1 MYVKRAMRIHEAAFV
16 QPCYAFHVNLI
27 LFCICSGTR
36 VRQPALVALLL
47 QQQGLTPP
55 APGSISNLSGARRAL
70 AGGFFDQ
77 LKKSFNKEVEQNKE
91 FKESLSK
98 LRKETGDLTDKTF
111 KLTDS
116 VQKYSSAF
124 STRLSETTETLSK
137 SSQAVVSQLK
147 EKMAAAQQ
155 GQEKEKEE
163 EGGDAG
169 ARGAAAAARP
179 TEESKAPSVES
190 TAETVRAEGDVESQP
205 LSSASTST
213 QRRREEKVGDEAG
226 GEGTVKT
233 STSGAHNEESKGGGV
248 GEEAKDD
255 SSSSSST
262 NGGSTS
268 STAASADGDSFYT
281 RWLAGR
287 PPREA
292 ARAWTQDFKVG
303 LKEAFADLFGM
314 QEKSTGMKKH
324 IYQHSST
331 DAAAAAA
338 AADKV
343 DEEKDDE
350 AEEAEKKAVGRGAL
364 VVVKQQQKTW
374 ERLAEQLKD
383 APIIQEI
390 LKAGTKLA
398 DTELGRQAGKLRG
411 KLNDRVEDAREMW
424 ETSQNPLVY
433 KLSSMWDDLTSETEL
448 GIALRE
454 IRRADP
460 EFVMEDWVG
469 TLTESFLPL
478 FFKAYLKG
486 DLKTLKPYLSEGMY
500 KQMAEE
506 FRLRKAEGLAL
517 DPHVLEISNAE
528 IVQAKI
534 HDHQPVL
541 VLGTLIQH
549 INCVRNR
556 EGKIVEGKEDE
567 VRASFYLLLFVREYD
582 EKEGALQ
589 WKIQERYLG
598 FSQPF
603 I

>member
-1 MYVKRAMRIHEAAFV
+1 MPRST
-16 QPCYAFHVNLI
+16 L
-27 LFCICSGTR
+27 
-36 VRQPALVALLL
+36 LLL
-47 QQQGLTPP
+47 QQHQPHAALVLPH
-55 APGSISNLSGARRAL
+55 RAF

-77 LKKSFNKEVEQNKE
+77 LKKSFNKEVERNKE

-98 LRKETGDLTDKTF
+98 LRKETGDLTGKAQEGTS
-111 KLTDS
+111 KLTES
-116 VQKYSSAF
+116 MQKYTSAF
-124 STRLSETTETLSK
+124 SSKLSETTETLSK
-137 SSQAVVSQLK
+137 SSQTMTSTFTELK
-147 EKMAAAQQ
+147 EKITAAADAAK
-155 GQEKEKEE
+155 EKEKQQEE
-163 EGGDAG
+163 EDMTQAKATAAEPHPAQETTAPPPPRQASASARRRRAKEETEEGAKQQQKQHAADETTANASSTTAQEEDAG
-169 ARGAAAAARP
+169 GEKQQQQQQDGEEQQAKTEGAAAPDANASFF
-179 TEESKAPSVES
+179 SK
-190 TAETVRAEGDVESQP
+190 
-205 LSSASTST
+205 L
-213 QRRREEKVGDEAG
+213 
-226 GEGTVKT
+226 
-233 STSGAHNEESKGGGV
+233 TSGRPSK
-248 GEEAKDD
+248 EAVV
-255 SSSSSST
+255 
-262 NGGSTS
+262 
-268 STAASADGDSFYT
+268 AWAGDF
-281 RWLAGR
+281 
-287 PPREA
+287 
-292 ARAWTQDFKVG
+292 QVG

-314 QEKSTGMKKH
+314 QKKSTGMKKH
-324 IYQHSST
+324 IYQQPLG
-331 DAAAAAA
+331 DAAE
-338 AADKV
+338 KKEGEE
-343 DEEKDDE
+343 DEGVEQN
-350 AEEAEKKAVGRGAL
+350 AEAEKQAGGGAL

-398 DTELGRQAGKLRG
+398 DTELGRQAGKIRG

-460 EFVMEDWVG
+460 EFVLEDWVN
-469 TLTESFLPL
+469 TLSESFLPL
-478 FFKAYLKG
+478 FFEAYLKG

-500 KQMAEE
+500 KQIAEE
-506 FRLRKAEGLAL
+506 FRLRKAEGLQL
-517 DPHVLEISNAE
+517 DPNVLEISNAE

-556 EGKIVEGKEDE
+556 DGKIVEGKEDE
-567 VRASFYLLLFVREYD
+567 VRASFYLLLFVRDYD

>member
-1 MYVKRAMRIHEAAFV
+1 M
-16 QPCYAFHVNLI
+16 
-27 LFCICSGTR
+27 
-36 VRQPALVALLL
+36 
-47 QQQGLTPP
+47 
-55 APGSISNLSGARRAL
+55 

-77 LKKSFNKEVEQNKE
+77 LKKSFNQEVEQNKE

-98 LRKETGDLTDKTF
+98 LRKDTGDLTGKAQENTS
-111 KLTDS
+111 KLTES
-116 VQKYSSAF
+116 MQKYSSAF
-124 STRLSETTETLSK
+124 STRLSETTEMLTK

-147 EKMAAAQQ
+147 EKMAAQQQAQ
-155 GQEKEKEE
+155 GKGKEE

-169 ARGAAAAARP
+169 ATGAAAAARP
-179 TEESKAPSVES
+179 TEDEEASYVKS
-190 TAETVRAEGDVESQP
+190 TAEAVRPEEDAASQP
-205 LSSASTST
+205 QRASASTST
-213 QRRREEKVGDEAG
+213 RRRRKEKV
-226 GEGTVKT
+226 
-233 STSGAHNEESKGGGV
+233 EEDAA
-248 GEEAKDD
+248 GEETLKASASAAHEEGSNTEVAEEGAKAE

-262 NGGSTS
+262 NGGCTS
-268 STAASADGDSFYT
+268 STAAPADGDNFYT

-287 PPREA
+287 PPKEA
-292 ARAWTQDFKVG
+292 AMAWAQEFKVG
-303 LKEAFADLFGM
+303 LKEAFTDLFGM
-314 QEKSTGMKKH
+314 QGKSTGMKKH
-324 IYQHSST
+324 IYQQASA

-338 AADKV
+338 AAEKEDG
-343 DEEKDDE
+343 DEEDDE
-350 AEEAEKKAVGRGAL
+350 AEEAKKKAAGGGAL

-411 KLNDRVEDAREMW
+411 KLHDRVEDAREMW

-460 EFVMEDWVG
+460 EFVLEDWVG

>member
-1 MYVKRAMRIHEAAFV
+1 M
-16 QPCYAFHVNLI
+16 
-27 LFCICSGTR
+27 
-36 VRQPALVALLL
+36 
-47 QQQGLTPP
+47 
-55 APGSISNLSGARRAL
+55 

-77 LKKSFNKEVEQNKE
+77 LKKSFNQEVEQNKE

-98 LRKETGDLTDKTF
+98 LRKDTGDLTGKAQENTS
-111 KLTDS
+111 KLTES
-116 VQKYSSAF
+116 MQKYSSAF
-124 STRLSETTETLSK
+124 STRLSETTEMLTK

-147 EKMAAAQQ
+147 EKMAAQQQAQ
-155 GQEKEKEE
+155 GKGKEE

-169 ARGAAAAARP
+169 ATGAAAAARP
-179 TEESKAPSVES
+179 TEDEEASYVKS
-190 TAETVRAEGDVESQP
+190 TAEAVRPEEDAASQP
-205 LSSASTST
+205 QRASASTST
-213 QRRREEKVGDEAG
+213 RRRRKEKV
-226 GEGTVKT
+226 
-233 STSGAHNEESKGGGV
+233 EEDAA
-248 GEEAKDD
+248 GEETLKASASAAHEEGSNTEGAEEGAKAE

-262 NGGSTS
+262 NGGCTS
-268 STAASADGDSFYT
+268 STAAPADGDNFYT

-287 PPREA
+287 PPKEA
-292 ARAWTQDFKVG
+292 AMAWAQEFKVG
-303 LKEAFADLFGM
+303 LKEAFTDLFGM
-314 QEKSTGMKKH
+314 QGKSTGMKKH
-324 IYQHSST
+324 IYQQASA

-338 AADKV
+338 AEKEDG
-343 DEEKDDE
+343 DEEDDE
-350 AEEAEKKAVGRGAL
+350 AEEAKKKAAGGGAL

-411 KLNDRVEDAREMW
+411 KLHDRVEDAREMW

-460 EFVMEDWVG
+460 EFVLEDWVG

>member
-1 MYVKRAMRIHEAAFV
+1 M
-16 QPCYAFHVNLI
+16 
-27 LFCICSGTR
+27 
-36 VRQPALVALLL
+36 ALQLL

-55 APGSISNLSGARRAL
+55 PPGSISLGARRTM

-98 LRKETGDLTDKTF
+98 LRKETGDLTGKAQENTS
-111 KLTDS
+111 KLTES
-116 VQKYSSAF
+116 MQKYSSAF
-124 STRLSETTETLSK
+124 STRLSETTETLTK
-137 SSQAVVSQLK
+137 SSQAVVSHLK

-155 GQEKEKEE
+155 AQGKGKEE
-163 EGGDAG
+163 EGGDGG
-169 ARGAAAAARP
+169 ATGAAAAARP
-179 TEESKAPSVES
+179 TEDEEAHVKSTVE
-190 TAETVRAEGDVESQP
+190 AVRPEKEAASQP
-205 LSSASTST
+205 QRASASTST
-213 QRRREEKVGDEAG
+213 RRRRKEKAEEDVA
-226 GEGTVKT
+226 
-233 STSGAHNEESKGGGV
+233 
-248 GEEAKDD
+248 GEEILKASASAAHEEGSKAGEADEGAKAE
-255 SSSSSST
+255 STSSSST
-262 NGGSTS
+262 NGGNTS
-268 STAASADGDSFYT
+268 STAAPADGDNFYT

-287 PPREA
+287 PPKEA
-292 ARAWTQDFKVG
+292 AMAWAQDFKVG
-303 LKEAFADLFGM
+303 LKEAFTDLFGM

-324 IYQHSST
+324 IYQQASA

-338 AADKV
+338 AAEKEDG
-343 DEEKDDE
+343 DEEEDG
-350 AEEAEKKAVGRGAL
+350 AEEAKKKAAGGGAL

-398 DTELGRQAGKLRG
+398 DTELGRRAGKLRG
-411 KLNDRVEDAREMW
+411 KLHDRVEDAREMW

-460 EFVMEDWVG
+460 EFVLEDWVG

>member
-1 MYVKRAMRIHEAAFV
+1 
-16 QPCYAFHVNLI
+16 L
-27 LFCICSGTR
+27 R
-36 VRQPALVALLL
+36 VRQRGLVALQLL

-55 APGSISNLSGARRAL
+55 PPGSIISLLGARRTM

-77 LKKSFNKEVEQNKE
+77 LKKSFNQEVEQNKE

-98 LRKETGDLTDKTF
+98 LRKDTGDLTGKAQENTS
-111 KLTDS
+111 KLTES
-116 VQKYSSAF
+116 MQKYSSAF
-124 STRLSETTETLSK
+124 STRLSETTEMLTK

-147 EKMAAAQQ
+147 EKMAAQQQAQ
-155 GQEKEKEE
+155 GKGKEE

-169 ARGAAAAARP
+169 ATGAAAAARP
-179 TEESKAPSVES
+179 TEDEEASYVKS
-190 TAETVRAEGDVESQP
+190 TAEAVRPEEDAASQP
-205 LSSASTST
+205 QRASASTST
-213 QRRREEKVGDEAG
+213 RRRRKEKV
-226 GEGTVKT
+226 
-233 STSGAHNEESKGGGV
+233 EEDAA
-248 GEEAKDD
+248 GEETLKASASAAHEEGSNTEVAEEGAKAE

-262 NGGSTS
+262 NGGCTS
-268 STAASADGDSFYT
+268 STAAPADGDNFYT

-287 PPREA
+287 PPKEA
-292 ARAWTQDFKVG
+292 AMAWAQEFKVG
-303 LKEAFADLFGM
+303 LKEAFTDLFGM
-314 QEKSTGMKKH
+314 QGKSTGMKKH
-324 IYQHSST
+324 IYQQASA

-338 AADKV
+338 AEKEDG
-343 DEEKDDE
+343 DEEDDE
-350 AEEAEKKAVGRGAL
+350 AEEAKKKAAGGGAL

-411 KLNDRVEDAREMW
+411 KLHDRVEDAREMW

-460 EFVMEDWVG
+460 EFVLEDWVG

>member
-1 MYVKRAMRIHEAAFV
+1 M
-16 QPCYAFHVNLI
+16 
-27 LFCICSGTR
+27 
-36 VRQPALVALLL
+36 ALQFLA
-47 QQQGLTPP
+47 QQGLTPP
-55 APGSISNLSGARRAL
+55 PSGSLGGLLGARRTL

-77 LKKSFNKEVEQNKE
+77 LRKSFNKEVEQNKE

-98 LRKETGDLTDKTF
+98 LRKETGDLTGKAQENTS
-111 KLTDS
+111 KLTES
-116 VQKYSSAF
+116 MQKYSSAF
-124 STRLSETTETLSK
+124 SSRLSEATESLSK
-137 SSQAVVSQLK
+137 TSQAVVSQLK

-155 GQEKEKEE
+155 AQGKGKEG
-163 EGGDAG
+163 EGGEAG
-169 ARGAAAAARP
+169 EATGTAAARP
-179 TEESKAPSVES
+179 MQEDAPHAKS
-190 TAETVRAEGDVESQP
+190 TAEAARPQDDTTFQPQRASGSTSARRRRAE
-205 LSSASTST
+205 
-213 QRRREEKVGDEAG
+213 EEKKKDQDA
-226 GEGTVKT
+226 GEGTIKT
-233 STSGAHNEESKGGGV
+233 SSSAAHEEGSNAG
-248 GEEAKDD
+248 EAKAEPSSSS

-262 NGGSTS
+262 DGGTS
-268 STAASADGDSFYT
+268 SSAAAAGDNFYT

-287 PPREA
+287 QPKEA
-292 ARAWTQDFKVG
+292 AMAWAQDFKVG
-303 LKEAFADLFGM
+303 LKEAFTDLLGM
-314 QEKSTGMKKH
+314 QERSTGMKKH
-324 IYQHSST
+324 IYQQASA

-338 AADKV
+338 AAEKEGGEEE
-343 DEEKDDE
+343 DEE
-350 AEEAEKKAVGRGAL
+350 AEEAKKRTGGGAL

-398 DTELGRQAGKLRG
+398 DTELGRQASKLRG
-411 KLNDRVEDAREMW
+411 KLHDRVEDAREMW

-460 EFVMEDWVG
+460 EFVLEDWVG
-469 TLTESFLPL
+469 TLTEAFLPL
-478 FFKAYLKG
+478 FFKAYLQG

-500 KQMAEE
+500 KQIAEE

-556 EGKIVEGKEDE
+556 EGKVVEGKEDE

>member
-1 MYVKRAMRIHEAAFV
+1 M
-16 QPCYAFHVNLI
+16 
-27 LFCICSGTR
+27 
-36 VRQPALVALLL
+36 ALQLL
-47 QQQGLTPP
+47 QQQCLTPP
-55 APGSISNLSGARRAL
+55 PPGSISSLLGARRTM
-70 AGGFFDQ
+70 AGGFFDK
-77 LKKSFNKEVEQNKE
+77 LKKSFDKEVEQNKE

-98 LRKETGDLTDKTF
+98 LRKETGDLTGKAQENTS
-111 KLTDS
+111 KLTES
-116 VQKYSSAF
+116 MQKYTSAF
-124 STRLSETTETLSK
+124 STRLSETTDTLSK

-147 EKMAAAQQ
+147 EKMAAAQEAQ
-155 GQEKEKEE
+155 GKGKEAE

-169 ARGAAAAARP
+169 AKGAAAAARP
-179 TEESKAPSVES
+179 TEEEEASHVKS
-190 TAETVRAEGDVESQP
+190 TAEAVRPDEDAASQP
-205 LSSASTST
+205 QRASASTST
-213 QRRREEKVGDEAG
+213 RRRRKEKAEEEAA
-226 GEGTVKT
+226 GEETVKT
-233 STSGAHNEESKGGGV
+233 SASAAHEEGNKTGEAEEGAKAE
-248 GEEAKDD
+248 

-268 STAASADGDSFYT
+268 STAAAADGDNFYT

-287 PPREA
+287 PPKEA
-292 ARAWTQDFKVG
+292 AIAWAQDFKVG
-303 LKEAFADLFGM
+303 LKEAFTDLFGM

-324 IYQHSST
+324 IYQQASA

-338 AADKV
+338 AAEK
-343 DEEKDDE
+343 EEGEEEDDE
-350 AEEAEKKAVGRGAL
+350 AEEAKKKAAGGGAL

-460 EFVMEDWVG
+460 EFVLEDWVG

>member
-1 MYVKRAMRIHEAAFV
+1 M
-16 QPCYAFHVNLI
+16 
-27 LFCICSGTR
+27 S
-36 VRQPALVALLL
+36 
-47 QQQGLTPP
+47 
-55 APGSISNLSGARRAL
+55 
-70 AGGFFDQ
+70 GGFFDQ
-77 LKKSFNKEVEQNKE
+77 LRQSLKKEVEQNKE

-98 LRKETGDLTDKTF
+98 LRKETGDLTGKAQENSS
-111 KLTDS
+111 KLAES
-116 VQKYSSAF
+116 MHKLSSTV
-124 STRLSETTETLSK
+124 SSRLNETKESLSK
-137 SSQAVVSQLK
+137 SSQVLMSQLK
-147 EKMAAAQQ
+147 EKVGALQAEESEKKGEGARRESPSPVKSHAEVSHKESPTSSKSASSHADGHHESHHESLVREGGRRRTLEEASQAAEEDPVNAS
-155 GQEKEKEE
+155 GAGDSAGRKEE
-163 EGGDAG
+163 ASRDE
-169 ARGAAAAARP
+169 
-179 TEESKAPSVES
+179 TEASS
-190 TAETVRAEGDVESQP
+190 T
-205 LSSASTST
+205 
-213 QRRREEKVGDEAG
+213 
-226 GEGTVKT
+226 
-233 STSGAHNEESKGGGV
+233 
-248 GEEAKDD
+248 
-255 SSSSSST
+255 SSSS
-262 NGGSTS
+262 GGTGAGSG
-268 STAASADGDSFYT
+268 ASGGKENVFT

-292 ARAWTQDFKVG
+292 VRVFVRDFQVG
-303 LKEAFADLFGM
+303 LREAFADLFGM
-314 QEKSTGMKKH
+314 REKSTGMRKH
-324 IYQHSST
+324 IYQQRASE
-331 DAAAAAA
+331 
-338 AADKV
+338 ADGEAGKQEGEEEEGEAGE
-343 DEEKDDE
+343 EEKKN
-350 AEEAEKKAVGRGAL
+350 AGGAL

-374 ERLAEQLKD
+374 ERLAEQLRD

-411 KLNDRVEDAREMW
+411 KLQDRVEDARELW
-424 ETSQNPLVY
+424 ETSQNPIVY

-460 EFVMEDWVG
+460 DFVVEDWVN
-469 TLTESFLPL
+469 TLSESFLPL

-500 KQMAEE
+500 RQMAEE

-528 IVQAKI
+528 IVQAKL

-556 EGKIVEGKEDE
+556 EGAIVEGKEDE

>member
-1 MYVKRAMRIHEAAFV
+1 M
-16 QPCYAFHVNLI
+16 
-27 LFCICSGTR
+27 
-36 VRQPALVALLL
+36 
-47 QQQGLTPP
+47 
-55 APGSISNLSGARRAL
+55 

-77 LKKSFNKEVEQNKE
+77 LKKSFNQEVEQNKE

-98 LRKETGDLTDKTF
+98 LRKDTGDLTGKAQENTS
-111 KLTDS
+111 KLTES
-116 VQKYSSAF
+116 MQKYSSAF
-124 STRLSETTETLSK
+124 STRLSETTEMLTK

-147 EKMAAAQQ
+147 EKMAAQQQAQ
-155 GQEKEKEE
+155 GKGKEE

-169 ARGAAAAARP
+169 ATGAAAAARP
-179 TEESKAPSVES
+179 TEDEEASYVKS
-190 TAETVRAEGDVESQP
+190 TAEAVRPEEDAASQP
-205 LSSASTST
+205 QRASASTST
-213 QRRREEKVGDEAG
+213 RRRRKEKV
-226 GEGTVKT
+226 
-233 STSGAHNEESKGGGV
+233 EEDAA
-248 GEEAKDD
+248 GEETLKASASAAHEEGSNTEVAEEGAKAE

-262 NGGSTS
+262 NGGCTS
-268 STAASADGDSFYT
+268 STAAPADGDNFYT

-287 PPREA
+287 PPKEA
-292 ARAWTQDFKVG
+292 AMAWAQEFKVG
-303 LKEAFADLFGM
+303 LKEAFTDLFGM
-314 QEKSTGMKKH
+314 QGKSTGMKKH
-324 IYQHSST
+324 IYQQASA

-338 AADKV
+338 AEKEDG
-343 DEEKDDE
+343 DEEDDE
-350 AEEAEKKAVGRGAL
+350 AEEAKKKAAGGGAL

-411 KLNDRVEDAREMW
+411 KLHDRVEDAREMW

-460 EFVMEDWVG
+460 EFVLEDWVG